1 MAVIPVKVDQ
11 ENLRKLDMLVRPG
24 VFKNRSA
31 AIRCALKEGLEKK
44 MESVPTL
51 DLSGIGS
58 VVELM
63 LRLTSK
69 GVDVIGITSE
79 RTAVEVVSEGRQR
92 L

>member
-1 MAVIPVKVDQ
+1 LAVIPVKVDQ